1 MADETLKSKFQSGV
15 GSEQNKYSDLSQPQ
29 LLKVL
34 QEYDA
39 ALNRIAGKLADQE
52 MLVAYRERSGTGPTE
67 LEHGRLAGYKDVA
80 VIALDVLYG
89 NGGR

>member
-1 MADETLKSKFQSGV
+1 MADDTGM
-15 GSEQNKYSDLSQPQ
+15 GSELNKYSDLSQPQ

-34 QEYDA
+34 REYDA

-52 MLVAYRERSGTGPTE
+52 TLVAYRKRSGTGPTE
-67 LEHGRLAGYKDVA
+67 LEHRRLAGYKDA
-80 VIALDVLYG
+80 AMIALWALYG